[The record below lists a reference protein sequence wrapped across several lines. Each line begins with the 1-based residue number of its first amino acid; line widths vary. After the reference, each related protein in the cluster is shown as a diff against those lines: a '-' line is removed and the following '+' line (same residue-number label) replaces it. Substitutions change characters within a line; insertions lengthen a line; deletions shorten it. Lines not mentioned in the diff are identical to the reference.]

1 MKVYDHTCI
10 IVRRYKCKQ
19 IPCVQQSL
27 YQNHLPCWGDND
39 TPRHWSLALPSPLSS
54 TLSTIN
60 ASKYLCTPVTILK
73 YYSLFSLHC
82 PTHVRQTRIAK
93 DKTWCKGIEEFW
105 SWLNHQERW
114 PPYKVWELSSLY
126 YPVVGVVCSRVISLF
141 RLLPSNNW
149 SFINLWSPVFIW
161 IFLKFNLNQEQTGQN
176 VAHHSRRFL
185 LGMIFSYCIFCWRIM
200 QGCLQSDLV

>member
-1 MKVYDHTCI
+1 MCSAISLSKSSPLLRRQWYPKTLKPRATITPI
-10 IVRRYKCKQ
+10 IYFIYHQR
-19 IPCVQQSL
+19 QQVSL
-27 YQNHLPCWGDND
+27 Y
-39 TPRHWSLALPSPLSS
+39 
-54 TLSTIN
+54 
-60 ASKYLCTPVTILK
+60 TPVTILK